1 MTIVD
6 MPPHLPMTA
15 EEFEQLP
22 EVEGWRMEL
31 WEGNLDVAAAAQ
43 MAWHS
48 STIRRIAN
56 MIEAQGRTVHA
67 ETGVVLGPR
76 TVRAPDIS
84 RFRSGIRPDINRSQ
98 FAAADVDLVVEII
111 SPESERRDREVK
123 PEEYAGAG
131 IPEFWLVER
140 HPDDADDAMVNTY
153 RLTPG
158 SVYLLT
164 RRVALSELTGELEQQ
179 IER

>member
-6 MPPHLPMTA
+6 TPPHLPMTA
-15 EEFEQLP
+15 EEFERLP
-22 EVEGWRMEL
+22 GVEGWRMEL

-48 STIRRIAN
+48 SIARRIAN
-56 MIEAQGRTVHA
+56 LLTAGKQAVHM
-67 ETGVVLGPR
+67 EVGVVLGLR
-76 TVRAPDIS
+76 TVRAPDVS
-84 RFRSGIRPDINRSQ
+84 RFRPGVHPNINRSQ
-98 FAAADVDLVVEII
+98 FDAMDVDLVVEII

-131 IPEFWLVER
+131 IPEFWLVDR
-140 HPDDADDAMVNTY
+140 HPDDDEDAMI
-153 RLTPG
+153 
-158 SVYLLT
+158 SVYQVSPQRVYFLT
-164 RRVALSELTGELEQQ
+164 RRVALSALAKELEQE